1 MDCFGPLTDR
11 EGAASNSQQLIPMLG
26 LLPSVGRLTA
36 RVLQVIQVSI
46 TSLEKEALLLG
57 KAGAPN
63 PDHAVLIRR
72 NRDPIRKIEVQ
83 GGEILKVAR
92 CLGYLEELEGSQ
104 LLDAAGDL
112 PPIGTQ
118 EGSGQY
124 RGQEGGQ
131 NLKIRPATVMKE
143 LEEHASKQQR
153 DDQPADQRK
162 CRPREACRQHSQPC
176 PDTDPSVPADAQ
188 QMSQ

>member
-11 EGAASNSQQLIPMLG
+11 EGAASNRQQLLPMLG
-26 LLPSVGRLTA
+26 LLPSLGRLTA
-36 RVLQVIQVSI
+36 RVLHVIQVSI

-57 KAGAPN
+57 RAGAPN
-63 PDHAVLIRR
+63 PDLAVLIRR
-72 NRDPIRKIEVQ
+72 KCDPIREIEVQ
-83 GGEILKVAR
+83 GGELLEVAR

-112 PPIGTQ
+112 APIGTQ

-124 RGQEGGQ
+124 RGQDGGQ
-131 NLKIRPATVMKE
+131 DLRIRVATVMKE
-143 LEEHASKQQR
+143 LAEHASKQQR
-153 DDQPADQRK
+153 DDQPADQRE
-162 CRPREACRQHSQPC
+162 CRPREACRQQSQPC

-188 QMSQ
+188 